1 MSERRRTAPRGAS
14 ATRAASASATTRRRT
29 EPNAE
34 SAAGDASAANVAA
47 TWSILWP
54 ALAIVIVALVTYANA
69 LGHPFVMDDTNSIL
83 ENQTIHSLGASVRGG
98 PPQSPTAGRPLV
110 NMSFA
115 VNYMLGGVSPWG
127 YHAVNLG
134 VHLACALLVYML
146 LRQMLTLPRLAEWSA
161 GHDTG
166 IAATAAL
173 LWTVHPLNSEV
184 VNYATQ
190 RSEELVALAF
200 LLTLY
205 FGVRAIG
212 TSWTTAWATAS
223 VMACA
228 AGMSSKESM
237 ATAPVI
243 MLLLDST
250 FVSGGPRAAVRRRP
264 FYYLALFATWIV
276 LALLIIEGPRWRS
289 AGFASGV
296 SPWNYLLNQ
305 APMVARYFRLVIWP
319 TGLVL
324 DYGEP
329 IAQTLRAVWPSALL
343 VVGLLGGTLALWA
356 FAPALAFFATWCFIT
371 LAPTSSIVPI
381 ATEVGAER
389 RMYLPLVAVL
399 TLIVLVASRVLLRTR
414 TPGMRR
420 GVTVATAAA
429 ACALL
434 IGLTISRNSEY
445 SSGLRIWQTTVERY
459 PSGRARYNLGLE
471 LKAVGRRADAV
482 HEYELAVATHPE
494 AHYALGFELDEDGRH
509 DRAVEHYRQLIEA
522 RPIDANVPR
531 TYIQIG
537 RALFL
542 MGRHEEALTAYR
554 DALARKRGDTDA
566 LGGLAD
572 TLVALERWT
581 DAVAAY
587 GEYLR
592 INPSVTTAR
601 FNMGLALVHLD
612 RDAEA
617 RDAFATVV
625 QQEPTNVAARVNLAY
640 ALANTGR
647 LGDSVKEFRR
657 AAELETDPAGRAT
670 IEGAIAQLLG
680 AH

>member
-1 MSERRRTAPRGAS
+1 M
-14 ATRAASASATTRRRT
+14 
-29 EPNAE
+29 
-34 SAAGDASAANVAA
+34 AA
-47 TWSILWP
+47 TWSGLWP
-54 ALAIVIVALVTYANA
+54 AIAIVIVAVLTYGNA
-69 LGHPFVMDDTNSIL
+69 LGNPFVMDDTNAIL
-83 ENQTIHSLGASVRGG
+83 DNTTIHSLGASVRGG
-98 PPQSPTAGRPLV
+98 PPQSSTAGRPLV
-110 NMSFA
+110 NVSFA

-127 YHAVNLG
+127 YRAVNLG
-134 VHLACALLVYML
+134 VHVACALLIFVL
-146 LRQMLTLPRLAEWSA
+146 LRRMLAFPRLAEWSA
-161 GHDTG
+161 GYDTG
-166 IAATAAL
+166 VAATTAL
-173 LWTVHPLNSEV
+173 LWTAHPLNSEV

-190 RSEELVALAF
+190 RSEALVALAF
-200 LLTLY
+200 LATLY
-205 FGVRAIG
+205 FGIRAIG
-212 TSWTTAWATAS
+212 TSRTTWWATAS
-223 VMACA
+223 VMACV

-243 MLLLDST
+243 MLLLDSA
-250 FVSGGPRAAVRRRP
+250 FVSGGPSAAVRRRP

-276 LALLIIEGPRWRS
+276 LALLIVEGPRWRS

-305 APMVARYFRLVIWP
+305 APMVARYFRLVVWP

-329 IAQTLRAVWPSALL
+329 IHQTLSAVWPSGLL

-399 TLIVLVASRVLLRTR
+399 SLLVLVLTR
-414 TPGMRR
+414 LFARISTPAIRR
-420 GVTVATAAA
+420 AVTVATTTIG
-429 ACALL
+429 CALL
-434 IGLTISRNSEY
+434 IGLTVSRNREY
-445 SSGLRIWQTTVERY
+445 RSGLRIWQTVVDRY
-459 PSGRARYNLGLE
+459 PSGRAHYNLGLE
-471 LKAVGRRADAV
+471 LKAVGRRADAIR
-482 HEYELAVATHPE
+482 EYELAVATHPE
-494 AHYALGFELDEDGRH
+494 AHYALGFELDADGRH
-509 DRAVEHYRQLIEA
+509 DRAVEHYRELIQA
-522 RPIDANVPR
+522 KPLDAIVPR

-537 RALFL
+537 RAMSA
-542 MGRHEEALTAYR
+542 MGRHEEAVTAFR
-554 DALARKRGDTDA
+554 DALARKRGYADA
-566 LGGLAD
+566 LGGLGD
-572 TLVALERWT
+572 ALLAMERWT

-587 GEYLR
+587 TEYLR
-592 INPSVTTAR
+592 LKPSVSSAR
-601 FNMGLALVHLD
+601 FNMGLALVRLD

-617 RDAFATVV
+617 RDAFAAVV
-625 QQEPTNVAARVNLAY
+625 EQEPTNIAARVNLAF
-640 ALANTGR
+640 AMANTGR

>member
-1 MSERRRTAPRGAS
+1 
-14 ATRAASASATTRRRT
+14 
-29 EPNAE
+29 
-34 SAAGDASAANVAA
+34 
-47 TWSILWP
+47 
-54 ALAIVIVALVTYANA
+54 
-69 LGHPFVMDDTNSIL
+69 MDDTNAIL
-83 ENQTIHSLGASVRGG
+83 ENPTIHSLAASVRGG
-98 PPQSPTAGRPLV
+98 PTQSPTAGRPLV

-134 VHLACALLVYML
+134 INLACALLVYLL
-146 LRQMLTLPRLAEWSA
+146 LRRMLAFPRLAEWSA
-161 GHDTG
+161 GLDTG
-166 IAATAAL
+166 IAATVAL

-200 LLTLY
+200 LATLY
-205 FGVRAIG
+205 FGVRALG
-212 TSWTTAWATAS
+212 TSRTTAWATAS
-223 VMACA
+223 VMACV

-243 MLLLDST
+243 MLMLDST
-250 FVSGGPRAAVRRRP
+250 FVSGGPSAALRRRR

-276 LALLIIEGPRWRS
+276 LALLIVEGPRWRS

-305 APMVARYFRLVIWP
+305 ALMVTRYFRLAVWP
-319 TGLVL
+319 TSLVL

-329 IAQTLRAVWPSALL
+329 IHQTLGAVWPSALL
-343 VVGLLGGTLALWA
+343 VVVLLGGTLALWA
-356 FAPALAFFATWCFIT
+356 FAPALAFFASWCFLT

-389 RMYLPLVAVL
+389 RMYLPLVAVVSL
-399 TLIVLVASRVLLRTR
+399 LVLVATGVLRR
-414 TPGMRR
+414 IPAPAMRR
-420 GVTVATAAA
+420 AVTVATAATV
-429 ACALL
+429 CALL
-434 IGLTISRNSEY
+434 IGLTVFRNSEY
-445 SSGLRIWQTTVERY
+445 DSGLRIWQTAVDRY

-494 AHYALGFELDEDGRH
+494 AHYALGFELDADGRH
-509 DRAVEHYRQLIEA
+509 DLAVEHYRQLIQA
-522 RPIDANVPR
+522 KPLDANVPR

-537 RALFL
+537 RAMFA
-542 MGRHEEALTAYR
+542 MGRHEEAVTAYR
-554 DALARKRGDTDA
+554 DALARKQGDTDA
-566 LGGLAD
+566 LGGLGD
-572 TLVALERWT
+572 TFFALERWT
-581 DAVAAY
+581 DALATY
-587 GEYLR
+587 TEYLR
-592 INPSVTTAR
+592 IKPSVPTAR
-601 FNMGLALVHLD
+601 FNMGLALVRLD

-617 RDAFATVV
+617 RDAFATVL

-657 AAELETDPAGRAT
+657 AAELETDPAGHAA
-670 IEGAIAQLLG
+670 IEAAIAQLLG